1 MAHAGRNEVEL
12 ARESCIARIGSTAR
26 HWLSLGSIA
35 ALCLV
40 APFAAPSPTTAA
52 ELLRID
58 NAARVGKLNVVVDKS
73 RTLRLSQPFAEALIA
88 NPGLADVVPLTD
100 QSIYVIG
107 KKPGT
112 TRLTFL
118 AKEKQLLGVV
128 EIEIGF
134 DVRALEAELRNSVPA
149 GYFDIRSANGRILLN
164 GSVPDAP
171 SVGRAIEIVEQF
183 TAACG
188 PANDEKAAP
197 ANSAPNGAQ
206 VAAPQKLKKGKCYS
220 NGLTVRATQQVLL
233 EVRFIEAQRTASR
246 ELGFGLD
253 VNGSRVVGGY
263 GAAVT
268 RPAAVIGG
276 LLIPGASA
284 LASNSIPFGNFVARV
299 LNGGTT
305 ADVLIQALEKRG
317 LVRRLAEPN
326 LSAMSGDTA
335 NFLAGGEFP
344 FPVAEDDNKV
354 TVAFKKFG
362 VGLAFTPTVL
372 ADGQINLKI
381 EPEVSDID
389 PSQNLRFNNVTIP
402 SLIVRRAKTTVELR
416 NGQSFAIAGLFQS
429 TNIRNRQQLPWIG
442 KVPVLG
448 ALFSSAAFEKKESD
462 LVIIVTPRL
471 VRPAAPHQRLI
482 APTDRSLPSNDR
494 DYFLRSR
501 EEVPRQWPA
510 QYGHIL
516 SVQAGWTARTVATGG
531 NRGAYK

>member
-1 MAHAGRNEVEL
+1 LQG
-12 ARESCIARIGSTAR
+12 
-26 HWLSLGSIA
+26 
-35 ALCLV
+35 
-40 APFAAPSPTTAA
+40 
-52 ELLRID
+52 
-58 NAARVGKLNVVVDKS
+58 
-73 RTLRLSQPFAEALIA
+73 
-88 NPGLADVVPLTD
+88 
-100 QSIYVIG
+100 
-107 KKPGT
+107 
-112 TRLTFL
+112 
-118 AKEKQLLGVV
+118 
-128 EIEIGF
+128 
-134 DVRALEAELRNSVPA
+134 
-149 GYFDIRSANGRILLN
+149 
-164 GSVPDAP
+164 
-171 SVGRAIEIVEQF
+171 
-183 TAACG
+183 
-188 PANDEKAAP
+188 
-197 ANSAPNGAQ
+197 
-206 VAAPQKLKKGKCYS
+206 AAPQKSKKRKCYS

-233 EVRFIEAQRTASR
+233 EVRFIEAQRSASR
-246 ELGFGLD
+246 ELGFGSRIK
-253 VNGSRVVGGY
+253 GSRIHASTGNGVL
-263 GAAVT
+263 
-268 RPAAVIGG
+268 PALVSG
-276 LLIPGASA
+276 
-284 LASNSIPFGNFVARV
+284 LASSSVPFGNFVARV
-299 LNGGTT
+299 LNGGTS

-344 FPVAEDDNKV
+344 FPVAENDNRI

-389 PSQNLRFNNVTIP
+389 PTQNLQFNNLSIP
-402 SLIVRRAKTTVELR
+402 SLIVRRAKTTIELR
-416 NGQSFAIAGLFQS
+416 DGQSFAIAGLFQS
-429 TNIRNRQQLPWIG
+429 NDVRNRRQLPWIG

-471 VRPAAPHQRLI
+471 VRPAAPNQRLI

-516 SVQAGWTARTVATGG
+516 STHSGWNARVVATGD